1 MTSPQHCLL
10 ITSVLFIEQ
19 KDCSPKIRRDSNFV
33 PAFAQVRVYDVT
45 GGLFAD
51 DGLLY
56 ATAHDTFGDNVPWDY
71 VVDYVQGGRNYDIR

>member
-1 MTSPQHCLL
+1 M
-10 ITSVLFIEQ
+10 TSVLAKEQ
-19 KDCSPKIRRDSNFV
+19 KKQQPKTYPRSAASPTLV
-33 PAFAQVRVYDVT
+33 PSFAQVRVYDVT
-45 GGLFAD
+45 EGLFAD